1 MNTLPDAVTRLQHS
15 RERWLQT
22 LEQDARA
29 RSAQPLGAVS
39 GLLQGLGASPW
50 QAGLSATWALWLAWR
65 RRRAEPAVRPPLHAP
80 RRWTPY
86 RPLLLAGLVAAL
98 LAALWWKRRSASTRP

>member
-29 RSAQPLGAVS
+29 RSAHPLGAVS

-65 RRRAEPAVRPPLHAP
+65 RRRAEPTSSRTPMAT
-80 RRWTPY
+80 RRRSSA